1 MERISIQELSAILVT
16 KNGLKKKEA
25 ERFATVIFDVIK
37 DGLAADRLVKI
48 KGLGTFKVIDIDSRE
63 SVNVNTGERVLIEG
77 HDKIT
82 FTPDATMKELV
93 NKPFS
98 QFETVVL
105 NDGVDF
111 EDGAEPELDDVQET
125 EQISELEPETEP
137 EPIQES
143 ESEPEAEPEL
153 IQELELE
160 PVSEPEAEPEPIS
173 ETEPEPIQESE
184 PEPVPE
190 PEPEPAPILLG
201 ELEPVPEPEPEHK
214 REYEHSH
221 MVSGIPHHSK
231 RHREEGSDEYDG
243 AHNRRN
249 RGKLWWPL
257 AVVLAFG
264 AGCLIGYYTGTSSD
278 TEPDPIIEI
287 VDSIET
293 DSDKADNDKPA
304 PVKPAPIKPD
314 TTKADTAKVEKAV
327 AAPPKVK
334 EPEVKKAEEPVVDY
348 DQTDARVRTGAYR
361 IVGTSLEVTVK
372 GGESIK
378 RISNIYLGPNME
390 CYIEAYNGLKPGSVL
405 KDGQTLKIPKL
416 EVRKKKKKSLNNQ

>member
-125 EQISELEPETEP
+125 EQISELEPE
-137 EPIQES
+137 
-143 ESEPEAEPEL
+143 AEPD
-153 IQELELE
+153 
-160 PVSEPEAEPEPIS
+160 PIS
-173 ETEPEPIQESE
+173 EAEPEPIQESE
-184 PEPVPE
+184 PEPIPE
-190 PEPEPAPILLG
+190 PESEPASILL
-201 ELEPVPEPEPEHK
+201 EEPEPVPEPEPEHK

-231 RHREEGSDEYDG
+231 RHREEDSDEYDG
-243 AHNRRN
+243 SHNRRN

-293 DSDKADNDKPA
+293 DSDKGGNDKPA
-304 PVKPAPIKPD
+304 PTKPAPIKAD

-334 EPEVKKAEEPVVDY
+334 ESEVKKVEEPVVDY

>member
-125 EQISELEPETEP
+125 EQISELEPE
-137 EPIQES
+137 
-143 ESEPEAEPEL
+143 
-153 IQELELE
+153 
-160 PVSEPEAEPEPIS
+160 AEPEPIS
-173 ETEPEPIQESE
+173 EAEPEPIQESE
-184 PEPVPE
+184 PEPIPE
-190 PEPEPAPILLG
+190 PESEPAPILLG
-201 ELEPVPEPEPEHK
+201 EPEPVPEPDPEHK

-231 RHREEGSDEYDG
+231 RHREEDSDEYDG
-243 AHNRRN
+243 SHNRRN

-293 DSDKADNDKPA
+293 DSDKGGNDKPA
-304 PVKPAPIKPD
+304 PTKPAPIKAD

-334 EPEVKKAEEPVVDY
+334 ESEVKKVEEPVVDY

>member
-125 EQISELEPETEP
+125 EQISELEPE
-137 EPIQES
+137 
-143 ESEPEAEPEL
+143 AEPD
-153 IQELELE
+153 
-160 PVSEPEAEPEPIS
+160 PIS
-173 ETEPEPIQESE
+173 EAEPEPIQESE
-184 PEPVPE
+184 PEPIPE
-190 PEPEPAPILLG
+190 PESEPAPILL
-201 ELEPVPEPEPEHK
+201 EEPEPVPEPEPEPEHK

-231 RHREEGSDEYDG
+231 RHREEDSDEYDG
-243 AHNRRN
+243 SHNRRN
-249 RGKLWWPL
+249 LGKLWWPL

-293 DSDKADNDKPA
+293 DSDKGGNDKPA
-304 PVKPAPIKPD
+304 PTKPAPIKAD

-334 EPEVKKAEEPVVDY
+334 ESEVKKVEEPVVDY

>member
-125 EQISELEPETEP
+125 EQISELEPE
-137 EPIQES
+137 
-143 ESEPEAEPEL
+143 
-153 IQELELE
+153 
-160 PVSEPEAEPEPIS
+160 AEPEPIS

-231 RHREEGSDEYDG
+231 RHREEDSDEYDG
-243 AHNRRN
+243 SHNRRN

-287 VDSIET
+287 VDSTET

>member
-105 NDGVDF
+105 SDGVDF

-125 EQISELEPETEP
+125 EQISELEPE
-137 EPIQES
+137 
-143 ESEPEAEPEL
+143 
-153 IQELELE
+153 
-160 PVSEPEAEPEPIS
+160 AEPEPIS
-173 ETEPEPIQESE
+173 EAEPEPIQESE
-184 PEPVPE
+184 PEPIPE
-190 PEPEPAPILLG
+190 PESEPAPILL
-201 ELEPVPEPEPEHK
+201 EEPEPVPEPEPEHK

-231 RHREEGSDEYDG
+231 RHREEDSDEYDG
-243 AHNRRN
+243 SHNRRN

-293 DSDKADNDKPA
+293 DSDKGGNDKPA
-304 PVKPAPIKPD
+304 PTKPAPIKAD

-334 EPEVKKAEEPVVDY
+334 ESEVKKVEEPVVDY

>member
-105 NDGVDF
+105 SDGVDF

-125 EQISELEPETEP
+125 EQISELEPE
-137 EPIQES
+137 
-143 ESEPEAEPEL
+143 AEPD
-153 IQELELE
+153 
-160 PVSEPEAEPEPIS
+160 PIS
-173 ETEPEPIQESE
+173 EAEPEPIQESE
-184 PEPVPE
+184 PEPIPE
-190 PEPEPAPILLG
+190 PESEPAPILL
-201 ELEPVPEPEPEHK
+201 EEPEPVPEPEPEHK

-231 RHREEGSDEYDG
+231 RHREEDSDEYDG
-243 AHNRRN
+243 SHNRRN

-293 DSDKADNDKPA
+293 DSDKGGNDKPA
-304 PVKPAPIKPD
+304 PTKPAPIKAD

-334 EPEVKKAEEPVVDY
+334 ESEVKKVEEPVVDY

-390 CYIEAYNGLKPGSVL
+390 CYIEAYNGLKPGSML
-405 KDGQTLKIPKL
+405 KEGQTLKIPKL
-416 EVRKKKKKSLNNQ
+416 QVKKKKKQQSNQ

>member
-125 EQISELEPETEP
+125 EQISELEPE
-137 EPIQES
+137 
-143 ESEPEAEPEL
+143 AEPD
-153 IQELELE
+153 
-160 PVSEPEAEPEPIS
+160 PIS
-173 ETEPEPIQESE
+173 EAEPEPIQESE
-184 PEPVPE
+184 PEPIPE
-190 PEPEPAPILLG
+190 PESEPAPILL
-201 ELEPVPEPEPEHK
+201 EEPEPVPEPEPEHK

-231 RHREEGSDEYDG
+231 RHREEDSDEYDG
-243 AHNRRN
+243 SHNRRN

-293 DSDKADNDKPA
+293 DSDKGGNDKPA
-304 PVKPAPIKPD
+304 PTKPAPIKAD

-334 EPEVKKAEEPVVDY
+334 ESEVKNVEEPVVDY

>member
-105 NDGVDF
+105 SDGVDF

-125 EQISELEPETEP
+125 EQISELEPE
-137 EPIQES
+137 
-143 ESEPEAEPEL
+143 AEPD
-153 IQELELE
+153 
-160 PVSEPEAEPEPIS
+160 PIS
-173 ETEPEPIQESE
+173 EAEPEPIQESE
-184 PEPVPE
+184 PEPIPE
-190 PEPEPAPILLG
+190 PESEPAPILL
-201 ELEPVPEPEPEHK
+201 EEPEPVPEPEPEHK

-231 RHREEGSDEYDG
+231 RHREEDSDEYDG
-243 AHNRRN
+243 SHNRRN

-293 DSDKADNDKPA
+293 DSDKGGNDKPA
-304 PVKPAPIKPD
+304 PTKPAPIKAD

-334 EPEVKKAEEPVVDY
+334 ESEVKKVEEPVVDY

>member
-82 FTPDATMKELV
+82 FTPDATMKE
-93 NKPFS
+93 
-98 QFETVVL
+98 
-105 NDGVDF
+105 
-111 EDGAEPELDDVQET
+111 DGAEPELDDVQET
-125 EQISELEPETEP
+125 EQISELEPE
-137 EPIQES
+137 
-143 ESEPEAEPEL
+143 
-153 IQELELE
+153 
-160 PVSEPEAEPEPIS
+160 AEPEPIS
-173 ETEPEPIQESE
+173 EAEPEPIQESE
-184 PEPVPE
+184 PEPIPE
-190 PEPEPAPILLG
+190 PESEPAPILL
-201 ELEPVPEPEPEHK
+201 EEPEPVPEPEPEHK

-231 RHREEGSDEYDG
+231 RHREEDSDEYDG
-243 AHNRRN
+243 SHNRRN

-293 DSDKADNDKPA
+293 DSDKGGNDKPA
-304 PVKPAPIKPD
+304 PTKPAPIKAD

-334 EPEVKKAEEPVVDY
+334 ESEVKKVEEPVVDY